1 MLSIICRV
9 FTKMLDDD
17 RKKYGA
23 ENEGVEHEVTD
34 SASVWQQKVD
44 DDVEAL
50 AA

>member
-1 MLSIICRV
+1 
-9 FTKMLDDD
+9 MLDDD
-17 RKKYGA
+17 CKKYGA